1 MGLMHHHLSLIKT
14 RQSTQNIGLGG
25 TSASLPDMDIIY
37 TQALLMDAGSASF
50 KAIKLG
56 EIEGILGKLV
66 AIAYCA
72 LEALPKL
79 GCDEV
84 EYAGENRLSYQML
97 DIMRLLSNKINDCSS
112 GEARHYSALYHVC
125 SHLVTD
131 FLNADF
137 DKAFRVYHA
146 WRMSYLDT
154 IDEDT
159 MQNLTYNSKL
169 PVLTDCFYE

>member
-1 MGLMHHHLSLIKT
+1 MHQHLALIKN
-14 RQSTQNIGLGG
+14 RQSAQSIGHGG
-25 TSASLPDMDIIY
+25 VPVCLPDMDIIY

-56 EIEGILGKLV
+56 EIEGILARLV
-66 AIAYCA
+66 AIAYCS
-72 LEALPKL
+72 LEALSKL
-79 GCDEV
+79 GYDV
-84 EYAGENRLSYQML
+84 LEYAGENRLSYQML
-97 DIMRLLSNKINDCSS
+97 DIMQLLSNKINDCSS
-112 GEARHYSALYHVC
+112 GEAKHYSALYRLC

-146 WRMSYLDT
+146 WQISYLDT
-154 IDEDT
+154 IDVDSI
-159 MQNLTYNSKL
+159 QNITTNSKL